1 MNIRYLQKLLSRV
14 DEIKIIGKKSE
25 IDDIVFN
32 VAGILRY
39 GQQLRLIMLEYNE
52 QYCQQIEERE
62 ISDLCNV
69 RQTPASNRISLKS
82 KEIVTQY
89 FRFIRN
95 VRIGDLEFEVNG
107 SENRRLNIQDGESI
121 LFLSELLR
129 NGWEPEGV
137 DYQNIDM
144 LFLNSIELVGDFDK
158 IPDFKGTSLHFIM
171 NKDNVSYLAELPVT
185 LTVNGEY
192 PDKLWFKNKDTG
204 EENWVQINRVY
215 LMNMW
220 DEMEKTFSSP
230 KLLEQMTKEQIDT
243 AKKDFEERFAEIC
256 PQNMCYP
263 VVEYE
268 CEEYISLQFYT
279 KEFLE
284 SAPVHKSG
292 SSMGFIMSAENTT
305 GILGMKLKA
314 AIIQEP
320 VPANTVSIE
329 AELFQYYKT
338 VTPDDII
345 I

>member
-1 MNIRYLQKLLSRV
+1 MNISYLQKLLSRI

-25 IDDIVFN
+25 IKGIVCN
-32 VAGILRY
+32 VAGVVRY
-39 GQQLRLIMLEYNE
+39 EKQLRLIIFEYDE
-52 QYCQQIEERE
+52 QYCEQIEERE
-62 ISDLCNV
+62 ISELCNT
-69 RQTPASNRISLKS
+69 RQTPATNRILLKS
-82 KEIVTQY
+82 KEMVTRH
-89 FRFIRN
+89 FGFIRN
-95 VRIGDLEFEVNG
+95 VKIGDLEFEVSG

-129 NGWEPEGV
+129 NGWEPDGV
-137 DYQNIDM
+137 NYQNINT

-171 NKDNVSYLAELPVT
+171 NKDSVSYLAELPVT

-192 PDKLWFKNKDTG
+192 PNKLWFKNKETG
-204 EENWVQINRVY
+204 EENWTQINRVY

-243 AKKDFEERFAEIC
+243 AKKDFEERFADIC
-256 PQNMCYP
+256 PKDMCYP

-279 KEFLE
+279 KEYLE
-284 SAPVHKSG
+284 SVPVHKSG
-292 SSMGFIMSAENTT
+292 SSMGFIMSAEKST

-320 VPANTVSIE
+320 VPADTISIE

-338 VTPDDII
+338 MTPDDIVI
-345 I
+345 